1 MAKKDH
7 GFLQGRFFA
16 RMIFCKVG
24 FLQDRFFARTIFCK
38 VGFCTHDVL
47 QGRLFAVTS
56 YCRDTVAVCI
66 YVASL
71 RRTALSVVGCQYGL
85 AHALLTPPPRN
96 VFFLTTL
103 TQ

>member
-1 MAKKDH
+1 M
-7 GFLQGRFFA
+7 QGRFFA
-16 RMIFCKVG
+16 KSVFCKVG
-24 FLQDRFFARTIFCK
+24 FLQGRVFARS
-38 VGFCTHDVL
+38 GFARS
-47 QGRLFAVTS
+47 GFAVTS

-71 RRTALSVVGCQYGL
+71 KRTALAVVGCQYGL
-85 AHALLTPPPRN
+85 AHAFLTPTPRN